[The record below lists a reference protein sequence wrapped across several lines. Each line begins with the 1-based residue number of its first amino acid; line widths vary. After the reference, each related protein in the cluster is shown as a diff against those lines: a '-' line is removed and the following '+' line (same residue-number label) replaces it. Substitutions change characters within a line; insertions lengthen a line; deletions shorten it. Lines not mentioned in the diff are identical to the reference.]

1 MITSLLQLFLAI
13 VVLVGAYMITKRL
26 RNLEDTLYAVTG
38 ENEALQQKVADLE
51 KALQEQQQGKAEA
64 VSAESVEKDSVIKVP
79 AEQPAAPIESE
90 PVPEPPAPREDGLTP
105 EVVAVIMATIA
116 AYGYSP
122 AAIRSI
128 RKTPS
133 IQRSQNWLIAG
144 RMANMR

>member
-1 MITSLLQLFLAI
+1 MITSLIQLFLAI
-13 VVLVGAYMITKRL
+13 VVLVGAYVTTKRL

-38 ENEALQQKVADLE
+38 ENEALQKKVVALE
-51 KALQEQQQGKAEA
+51 KALAE
-64 VSAESVEKDSVIKVP
+64 VNTPVEEKTT
-79 AEQPAAPIESE
+79 
-90 PVPEPPAPREDGLTP
+90 PVPEEPVAPAPEPPVPQEEPAAAPADTGLTP

-128 RKTPS
+128 RKTSS
-133 IQRSQNWLIAG
+133 IQRSQNWLMAG

>member
-13 VVLVGAYMITKRL
+13 VVLVGAYMTTKRL

-38 ENEALQQKVADLE
+38 ENEALQQKVAALE
-51 KALQEQQQGKAEA
+51 KALQEQQQGKAED
-64 VSAESVEKDSVIKVP
+64 VSAASVEKAPAAETP
-79 AEQPAAPIESE
+79 AEQPAAPAEPE